1 MLHVSDRMKE
11 AMVAKVAFQCSEL
24 YEYVTRFRSYEGGD
38 GGEGCL
44 QCSEL
49 YDYVTRFRS
58 YEGGDGGEGCV
69 SVFGAL

>member
-11 AMVAKVAFQCSEL
+11 AMVAKVAFQWLEL
-24 YEYVTRFRSYEGGD
+24 YEYVPRFRSYEGGD

-44 QCSEL
+44 
-49 YDYVTRFRS
+49 
-58 YEGGDGGEGCV
+58 

>member
-24 YEYVTRFRSYEGGD
+24 YEYVTCFRSYEGGD

-44 QCSEL
+44 
-49 YDYVTRFRS
+49 
-58 YEGGDGGEGCV
+58 